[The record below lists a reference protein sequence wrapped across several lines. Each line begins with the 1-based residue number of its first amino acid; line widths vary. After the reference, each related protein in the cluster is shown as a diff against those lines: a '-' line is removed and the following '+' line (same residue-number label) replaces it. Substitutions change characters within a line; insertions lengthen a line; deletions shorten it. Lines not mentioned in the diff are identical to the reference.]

1 MPAKDRSDK
10 LVTNAVRLR
19 AFILENLVY
28 DQDEGALY
36 MRGYPRVRVPVEPEN
51 DHGKRPRVRI
61 MGQPVLAAH
70 VAFVAKTEN
79 WPPFP
84 LRHINGDETDIRW
97 HNLALAK
104 AETDEE
110 VDEMLVQMA
119 NDKFLADLRKYHP
132 NGPLTYTI
140 KSGKP
145 VVFYQYR
152 THSLGY
158 GGSPAGACA
167 DIV

>member
-1 MPAKDRSDK
+1 MTIKDRSDLLK
-10 LVTNAVRLR
+10 TNAVRLR
-19 AFILENLVY
+19 AFILENIAY
-28 DQDEGALY
+28 DEDEGALY
-36 MRGYPRVRVPVEPEN
+36 MRGYPRIRVPIEPEN
-51 DHGKRPRVRI
+51 EHGRRPRVRI
-61 MGQPVLAAH
+61 MGQAVAAAH

-84 LRHINGDETDIRW
+84 IRHINGDETDIRW

-104 AETDEE
+104 AETDDE
-110 VDEMLVQMA
+110 VNEMIVQMA

-145 VVFYQYR
+145 VVFSQYR
-152 THSLGY
+152 APNGY
-158 GGSPAGACA
+158 GGGPSAMCA
-167 DIV
+167 DFV